1 MSGLIRVGVLD
12 EHEVVRQGL
21 RYHLADQSGIEVTGL
36 FETTDSAWQA
46 IEQGHLDLLVMDNEL
61 EHSAAQDFIKAL
73 RAQFPHIWV
82 LVVVP
87 EADPRVA
94 MLLLAAGVQGVVC
107 KRQPLGVFI
116 RAIEMLACGQRYLC
130 SSIVVAQEN
139 DTVSTWWEA
148 TGAEEALASHASL
161 SLREREVLRLCISG
175 LTVTRIA
182 EMFNRSLK
190 TVSTQKLAAYRKLG
204 VTSDMDLFKR
214 LSQYRTMK
222 GL

>member
-21 RYHLADQSGIEVTGL
+21 RYHLADQASIEVTGL
-36 FETTDSAWQA
+36 FDTTDNAWRA
-46 IEQGHLDLLVMDNEL
+46 IQRGQLDLLVMDNEL
-61 EHSAAQDFIKAL
+61 ANNAAHDFIKAV
-73 RAQFPHIWV
+73 RAEFPQIWV
-82 LVVVP
+82 LVLVP

-116 RAIEMLACGQRYLC
+116 QAIELLACGQRYLC
-130 SSIVVAQEN
+130 SSIVVAQE
-139 DTVSTWWEA
+139 DDAVAGWWEA

-214 LSQYRTMK
+214 LSQYKTMK

>member
-1 MSGLIRVGVLD
+1 MSGVIRVGVLD

-21 RYHLADQSGIEVTGL
+21 RYHLADQSGIEVAGM
-36 FETTDSAWQA
+36 FENTDSAWLA
-46 IEQGHLDLLVMDNEL
+46 IQRGQVDLLVMDNEL
-61 EHSAAQDFIKAL
+61 EKSAAQGFIKVL
-73 RAQFPHIWV
+73 REQFPHIWV
-82 LVVVP
+82 LVLVS

-94 MLLLAAGVQGVVC
+94 MLLLAAGVQGIVC

-116 RAIEMLACGQRYLC
+116 QAIKMLACGQRYLC
-130 SSIVVAQEN
+130 SSTVVAQEHN
-139 DTVSTWWEA
+139 PVSTWWEN

-182 EMFNRSLK
+182 EIFNRSLK

-204 VTSDMDLFKR
+204 VKSDMDLFKR
-214 LSQYRTMK
+214 LSQYKTMK